1 MGILDTI
8 KTKLFGKTTTTAAT
22 TTTTPKTPATPA
34 AGSPAALAM
43 AAGAKAAA
51 AAAAAAA
58 AKAAPVDVEA
68 TIERI
73 ARENNYKG
81 NWRVSIVDLLKS
93 LGMDSS
99 LDARKELAK
108 ELGYTGSDPDGSA
121 EKNTWLLKTLMK
133 NLAASGG
140 TRPKGK

>member
-1 MGILDTI
+1 MGILSTI
-8 KTKLFGKTTTTAAT
+8 KEKLFGKTDTTATTTVKTTTTAT
-22 TTTTPKTPATPA
+22 L
-34 AGSPAALAM
+34 SPAAQA
-43 AAGAKAAA
+43 AKAAA
-51 AAAAAAA
+51 EAA
-58 AKAAPVDVEA
+58 AKAALAKATAAKTASVDVES

-108 ELGYTGSDPDGSA
+108 ELGYAGSDPDGSA

-133 NLAASGG
+133 NLADSGG